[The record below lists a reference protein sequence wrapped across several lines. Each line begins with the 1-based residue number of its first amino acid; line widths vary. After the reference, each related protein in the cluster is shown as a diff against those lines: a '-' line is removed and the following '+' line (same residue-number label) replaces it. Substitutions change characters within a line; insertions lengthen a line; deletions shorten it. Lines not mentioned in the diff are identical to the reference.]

1 MKPANRE
8 RKLVLLFS
16 GAVFLLIA
24 AASLI
29 APPNDDSDKSPTTY
43 NSGTAGIKA
52 AYLLLG
58 DLGYSTARWEQP
70 PSQLGTQDASHTTL
84 IFANPNVPVD
94 QIEVT
99 RASIA
104 DFLRRGGR
112 VLVTGTEAANLL
124 PNAATA
130 PSIQPFEKL
139 CLTTPEGRSPLARA
153 GKVAIDDHNRW
164 NTLSPAVQVEQWC
177 GADAVVVSYRVGKGT
192 AIWWSSALPLTNLG
206 LKDDPSLK
214 LFLASVEGP
223 SSQNSTTEDHSQ
235 PRPRVLFDEYFHGV
249 KTSLFDITRGL
260 PLAQIAWQIA
270 AVGLL
275 LILSY
280 GRRNGPVRLLTRLPR
295 TSPIEFAESMG
306 QLYRKAGASQAATEC
321 ARRRLL
327 RFLSERCGLPRAA
340 AQWDAATIAEALNS
354 SYPGDWT
361 KLSQHLDQAAEA
373 QYQSLAPRSALAL
386 VRALDQDLKTLTEL
400 TTRPHRT

>member
-70 PSQLGTQDASHTTL
+70 PSQLGTKNASHTTL
-84 IFANPNVPVD
+84 IFPNPNVPVD

-112 VLVTGTEAANLL
+112 VLVTGPEAANLL

-130 PSIQPFEKL
+130 PSIQDRK
-139 CLTTPEGRSPLARA
+139 
-153 GKVAIDDHNRW
+153 
-164 NTLSPAVQVEQWC
+164 
-177 GADAVVVSYRVGKGT
+177 
-192 AIWWSSALPLTNLG
+192 
-206 LKDDPSLK
+206 
-214 LFLASVEGP
+214 
-223 SSQNSTTEDHSQ
+223 ST
-235 PRPRVLFDEYFHGV
+235 R
-249 KTSLFDITRGL
+249 
-260 PLAQIAWQIA
+260 
-270 AVGLL
+270 
-275 LILSY
+275 
-280 GRRNGPVRLLTRLPR
+280 
-295 TSPIEFAESMG
+295 
-306 QLYRKAGASQAATEC
+306 
-321 ARRRLL
+321 
-327 RFLSERCGLPRAA
+327 
-340 AQWDAATIAEALNS
+340 LNS
-354 SYPGDWT
+354 S
-361 KLSQHLDQAAEA
+361 HLGISYA
-373 QYQSLAPRSALAL
+373 
-386 VRALDQDLKTLTEL
+386 VFCLKKT
-400 TTRPHRT
+400 